1 MPYVSVSMLGMWQT
15 LAVWSF
21 LYWSVQFSRY
31 TPALFMQL
39 KQNPHQET
47 EILFHN
53 HATIVPYFAFFQVS
67 FTQIKD
73 HLRYLS
79 CSKFFYYD
87 VRNENHSKKLKEA
100 SHRFFSKNHERTFR
114 ISFPKVTLVY
124 PIPIHT
130 SHN

>member
-15 LAVWSF
+15 LAMWSF

-31 TPALFMQL
+31 TPALFKQL
-39 KQNPHQET
+39 KQNPHQKT
-47 EILFHN
+47 EIWFLN
-53 HATIVPYFAFFQVS
+53 QATIVLDVAFFQVG

-87 VRNENHSKKLKEA
+87 VKNGNHSKKLKEA
-100 SHRFFSKNHERTFR
+100 SHRFLSNNHLRTFR
-114 ISFPKVTLVY
+114 ISFPKATSVY